1 MKRKLGF
8 VATVV
13 LLSGFVSTN
22 AFAAGGGGPAS
33 GQAGVIA
40 GSAGVG
46 ALAVGRGG
54 VGLIAGSP
62 RPFISLI
69 APGNVGA
76 SPSGTGALPS
86 SIGASPSSIGAL
98 PIGQGLGRGAGSSGP
113 IISLM
118 PRSTVIYSVP
128 LSTGASFSFSNLY
141 STPFNSSQPAAPQA
155 NIGSNAA
162 PSQNGQGGTANGA
175 TITSVAGGGTQVSQ
189 ICGDLAGS
197 MTDVLLDQLRQIL
210 HLANDQ
216 QAELDRF
223 KAAFSEVKNVVAA
236 ACLTNPSASPIDRL
250 EAAAKQSGAII
261 RVAQILRP
269 PLETL
274 YPSRTDDQKLSLK
287 NADPQPQNA
296 SLPRAQDQ
304 RNENR
309 TNLQVGARVRLRSGG
324 PLMSVLSVSGT
335 DVTCV
340 WFDVFRRAETG
351 TFPAASLM

>member
-86 SIGASPSSIGAL
+86 SIGASPSSIGASPSSIGAL

-118 PRSTVIYSVP
+118 PRSLPVRAS
-128 LSTGASFSFSNLY
+128 LSLIFIQHP
-141 STPFNSSQPAAPQA
+141 STP
-155 NIGSNAA
+155 
-162 PSQNGQGGTANGA
+162 
-175 TITSVAGGGTQVSQ
+175 
-189 ICGDLAGS
+189 
-197 MTDVLLDQLRQIL
+197 
-210 HLANDQ
+210 
-216 QAELDRF
+216 
-223 KAAFSEVKNVVAA
+223 
-236 ACLTNPSASPIDRL
+236 AS
-250 EAAAKQSGAII
+250 
-261 RVAQILRP
+261 RP
-269 PLETL
+269 PH
-274 YPSRTDDQKLSLK
+274 KLTS
-287 NADPQPQNA
+287 AVM
-296 SLPRAQDQ
+296 LPRA
-304 RNENR
+304 RM
-309 TNLQVGARVRLRSGG
+309 ARVEPLTG
-324 PLMSVLSVSGT
+324 PPLPPWQEVG
-335 DVTCV
+335 
-340 WFDVFRRAETG
+340 RRCHKSAVIS
-351 TFPAASLM
+351 PAL

>member
-1 MKRKLGF
+1 MKRKLSV
-8 VATVV
+8 VATAV
-13 LLSGFVSTN
+13 LLGGFVSTN
-22 AFAAGGGGPAS
+22 AFAAGGVGPAG
-33 GQAGVIA
+33 GQAGLIA

-76 SPSGTGALPS
+76 TPRGA
-86 SIGASPSSIGAL
+86 GAL

-118 PRSTVIYSVP
+118 PRSSVIYSVP
-128 LSTGASFSFSNLY
+128 LSTGVSFSFSNLY
-141 STPFNSSQPAAPQA
+141 STPFNSSQPTAAQA

-175 TITSVAGGGTQVSQ
+175 TFTSVAGGSTQVAQ
-189 ICGDLAGS
+189 ICGDLAGA
-197 MTDVLLDQLRQIL
+197 MTDVLLDQSRQIL
-210 HLANDQ
+210 HLTNDQ
-216 QAELDRF
+216 QAEFDRL
-223 KAAFSEVKNVVAA
+223 KASSSKVKNVVEA
-236 ACLTNPSASPIDRL
+236 ACLTNPSASPVDRL
-250 EAAAKQSGAII
+250 EAAAKHSEAII
-261 RVAQILRP
+261 RVAQILRS

-287 NADPQPQNA
+287 NADPQPQNV

-309 TNLQVGARVRLRSGG
+309 NNLQVGARVRLRSGG

-340 WFDVFRRAETG
+340 WFDVFRRAETR